1 MEERLCCI
9 WLSLLFSPGSNQ
21 PNRILTACGSAS
33 EFYRMTDE
41 ERAALGFLRDR
52 DLETA
57 RRTSIKR
64 AEKIVRQCEEKRI
77 RIVAWCDDEY
87 PKRLRLI
94 YGPPAVLYVLGSLE
108 GLDEEPAITI
118 VGTRRP
124 SEYSIRV
131 TEWLSQ
137 ELVEAGAVIVS
148 GCAVGIDAAAHRG
161 ALHGKGR
168 TIGVLACGMDIDY
181 PAENH
186 RLKAAILR
194 QGGTLVTELPP
205 GTRTAARYFPVRNRL
220 LSGLSCGVLVTQ
232 APLRSGSLITANH
245 AVEQGKDVF
254 CVPPADLFDPSFAG
268 VIRYL
273 RDGAIPVFCADD
285 VLQMYTGTYAHRLD
299 LSHMRGDYVQRMEAA
314 SVKPPVQKS
323 DPEGSERQ
331 EPLDAPVPET
341 QEAQFPEE
349 DLTGLEGTQRMLLE
363 CLGRT
368 PKGLDELAEQS
379 NLSIGEL
386 LSILTELEILGLA
399 QAHGGQ
405 RFSRKARSK

>member
-1 MEERLCCI
+1 MEEQLCCI

-41 ERAALGFLRDR
+41 ERAALGFLRER
-52 DLETA
+52 DLEAA
-57 RRTSIKR
+57 RHTSIKR
-64 AEKIVRQCEEKRI
+64 AEKIARQCEEKRI
-77 RIVAWCDDEY
+77 RIVAWCDEEY

-94 YGPPAVLYVLGSLE
+94 YGPPVVLYVLGSLA
-108 GLDEEPAITI
+108 GLDEEPVITV
-118 VGTRRP
+118 VGTRHA
-124 SEYSIRV
+124 SEYSVRV

-137 ELVEAGAVIVS
+137 ELVEAGVVIVS

-161 ALHGKGR
+161 ALQGKGR

-194 QGGTLVTELPP
+194 QGGALVTELPP
-205 GTRTAARYFPVRNRL
+205 GARTAAKYFPVRNRI

-254 CVPPADLFDPSFAG
+254 CVPPENLFDPSCAG

-273 RDGAIPVFCADD
+273 RDGAVPVFCADD
-285 VLQMYTGTYAHRLD
+285 VLQMYTGAYAHKLD
-299 LSHMRGDYVQRMEAA
+299 LSCMRGDYVQRTGAA
-314 SVKPPVQKS
+314 SVKAPVRKAAPEEHRQ
-323 DPEGSERQ
+323 DPS
-331 EPLDAPVPET
+331 DAPEPET
-341 QEAQFPEE
+341 QEQPLPEE
-349 DLTGLEGTQRMLLE
+349 EPDGLEGPQHAVCG
-363 CLGRT
+363 CLSTT
-368 PKGLDELAEQS
+368 PKGLDEVAEQTK
-379 NLSIGEL
+379 LPIGEL

-399 QAHGGQ
+399 EAHGGQ
-405 RFSRKARSK
+405 RFSRRMRSR